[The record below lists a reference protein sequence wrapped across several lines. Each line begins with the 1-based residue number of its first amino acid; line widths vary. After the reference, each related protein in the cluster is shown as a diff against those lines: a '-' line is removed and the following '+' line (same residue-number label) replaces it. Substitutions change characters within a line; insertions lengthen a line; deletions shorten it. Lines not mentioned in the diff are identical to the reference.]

1 MAAEASTEPF
11 ERAERPTQRLPD
23 LSVVIPTYRQSG
35 VIGHQ
40 VSEVLRALD
49 GLGCDY
55 DVLVVVDGDEDRTSA
70 ALAKIEHE
78 RLRVSVQERNSG
90 KGEAVRR
97 GLLTVAGRARA
108 FLDGGGDIPPQCLVD
123 AYRIHLKSEADIVV
137 GSKLHA
143 QSVVEYPLPRR
154 IYSWGYR
161 QLTRLLFGLTVRDT
175 QVGLKI
181 YAAPVVEQVF
191 PHVRTSGFAFDI
203 EALALAIRLGF
214 PTIVEAPVIVRD
226 RYPSTIRPTTV
237 ATMFIE
243 TLMVARR
250 LRRFRPTANDTA
262 GGVARR

>member
-1 MAAEASTEPF
+1 MAADVSLKP
-11 ERAERPTQRLPD
+11 AEQGDTPAGELPD

-55 DVLVVVDGDEDRTSA
+55 EVLVVVDGDEDGTSD
-70 ALAKIEHE
+70 ALARIEHE
-78 RLRVSVQERNSG
+78 RLRVAVHERNSG

-97 GLLTVAGRARA
+97 GLLAVAGRSRA

-123 AYRIHLKSEADIVV
+123 AYRLHVTSRADIVV

-143 QSVVEYPLPRR
+143 QSVVEYPLARR

-161 QLTRLLFGLTVRDT
+161 QLTRLLFGLAVRDT

-191 PHVRTSGFAFDI
+191 PHVRTPGFAFDI

-214 PTIVEAPVIVRD
+214 RTIVEAPVIVRD

-237 ATMFIE
+237 ATMFME
-243 TLMVARR
+243 TLMVAGR
-250 LRRFRPTANDTA
+250 LRRFAPEPRTSEQP
-262 GGVARR
+262 

>member
-1 MAAEASTEPF
+1 MTDDVSSEPSEQVYMPTEK
-11 ERAERPTQRLPD
+11 LPD
-23 LSVVIPTYRQSG
+23 LSVVIPTYRQSD

-40 VSEVLRALD
+40 VGEVLRALD

-55 DVLVVVDGDEDRTSA
+55 EVLVVVDGDEDGTSDV
-70 ALAKIEHE
+70 LAKIEHE
-78 RLRVSVQERNSG
+78 RLRVAVQERNSG

-97 GLLTVAGRARA
+97 GLLAAAGRARA
-108 FLDGGGDIPPQCLVD
+108 FLDGGGDIPAQCLLD
-123 AYRIHLKSEADIVV
+123 AYRLHVASAADIVV

-143 QSVVEYPLPRR
+143 QSVVEYPPARR

-161 QLTRLLFGLTVRDT
+161 QLTRMLFGLTVRDT

-214 PTIVEAPVIVRD
+214 RAIVEAPVIVRD

-243 TLMVARR
+243 TLMVAGR
-250 LRRFRPTANDTA
+250 LRRFDP
-262 GGVARR
+262 G

>member
-1 MAAEASTEPF
+1 MTADASHRPSKQEVEP
-11 ERAERPTQRLPD
+11 TGGLTD
-23 LSVVIPTYRQSG
+23 LSVVIPTYRQAD

-40 VSEVLRALD
+40 VGEILRALD
-49 GLGCDY
+49 GIGCDY
-55 DVLVVVDGDEDRTSA
+55 DVLVVVDGDEDGTSA
-70 ALAKIEHE
+70 ALAQIEHA
-78 RLRVSVQERNSG
+78 RLSVVIEERNLG
-90 KGEAVRR
+90 KGNAVRR
-97 GLLTVAGRARA
+97 GLLTVEGRARA

-123 AYRIHLKSEADIVV
+123 AYRLHVTSKADIVV

-143 QSVVEYPLPRR
+143 RSVVEYPLPRR

-191 PHVRTSGFAFDI
+191 PYVRTSGFAFDI

-214 PTIVEAPVIVRD
+214 RSIVEAPVIVRD

-237 ATMFIE
+237 ATMFFE

-250 LRRFRPTANDTA
+250 LWRFSRATGSARSGSDTA
-262 GGVARR
+262 

>member
-1 MAAEASTEPF
+1 MTTDAPLEPI
-11 ERAERPTQRLPD
+11 EQGDSPTGGVPD
-23 LSVVIPTYRQSG
+23 LSVVIPTYRQSD

-40 VSEVLRALD
+40 VGEVLRALD
-49 GLGCDY
+49 DLACDY
-55 DVLVVVDGDEDRTSA
+55 DVLVVVDGDEDCTSD
-70 ALAKIEHE
+70 ALATIEHE
-78 RLRVSVQERNSG
+78 RLNVAVQERNSG

-97 GLLTVAGRARA
+97 GLLAVAGRARA

-123 AYRIHLKSEADIVV
+123 AYRLHLESGADIVV

-143 QSVVEYPLPRR
+143 ESVVDYPLPRR

-161 QLTRLLFGLTVRDT
+161 QLTHLLFGLTVRDT

-214 PTIVEAPVIVRD
+214 RAIVEAPVIVRD
-226 RYPSTIRPTTV
+226 RYPSTIRPTTA

-243 TLMVARR
+243 TLMVAGR
-250 LRRFRPTANDTA
+250 LRRFNPE
-262 GGVARR
+262 

>member
-1 MAAEASTEPF
+1 MPADASLEPSGQVDPPTEK
-11 ERAERPTQRLPD
+11 LPD
-23 LSVVIPTYRQSG
+23 LSVVIPTYRQSD
-35 VIGHQ
+35 VIGCQ
-40 VSEVLRALD
+40 VGEVLRALD

-55 DVLVVVDGDEDRTSA
+55 EVLVVVDGDEDGTSD
-70 ALAKIEHE
+70 ALATIEHE
-78 RLRVSVQERNSG
+78 RLRVAVQERNSG

-97 GLLTVAGRARA
+97 GLLAAAGRARA
-108 FLDGGGDIPPQCLVD
+108 FLDGGGDIPPQCLLD
-123 AYRIHLKSEADIVV
+123 AYRLHVASEADIVV

-143 QSVVEYPLPRR
+143 RSAVEYPLARR

-214 PTIVEAPVIVRD
+214 RAIVEAPVIVRD

-243 TLMVARR
+243 TLMVAGR
-250 LRRFRPTANDTA
+250 LRRFDPK
-262 GGVARR
+262 